1 MTATSGQDEEHWKSK
16 YYTQLDQL
24 EKKEKEWSELESVLK
39 RTVGR
44 LSLAAEGQNDSVDRY
59 ISDIRTVIKNDID
72 RIRLESILDDLSK
85 LLAKIEEKKGAP
97 DQQIVALLHAL
108 LESLELPKSCKK
120 AKQKLL
126 KRLGDTT
133 DKEKDACVNDVLELL
148 KNALALQPV
157 AAGKKPGFLERII
170 GTTEETSKAVD
181 IPATASIVAHVVQL
195 MPWPDKLRE
204 QVRSVVNATSETKTD
219 KDLSTRISQL
229 EKITDKWKADYLDVE
244 SITKS
249 EQNTTQ
255 QHDEGVDIYRSC
267 VMSFLD
273 KFDNKSSPSGK
284 ISALR
289 IMARDA
295 VEKHELDKLAS
306 DLADMLLQA
315 NPEGDVD
322 SSEAANESDVQ
333 PNIQELL
340 IRLLEQL
347 VVPADFHKNV
357 EEMKARLEKQTH
369 PSDWKKLLKDVTAL
383 INSIRVRMQNE
394 KHEFESFL
402 QQVTSRLKEMD
413 SFLQNESLSIKS
425 AEKEGKIFDVK
436 VKDHV
441 KDIRNDMNQAGDLDG
456 LKSVVETRLE
466 NISIHIKEY
475 RKAEQKRYTNVKK
488 DVFEMQNQMMSLEKE
503 SENLK
508 NIIVEKNKQ
517 AMFDVLTGIPNR
529 LAYEKKAVEEIA
541 RWKRFSNPL
550 SLAVW
555 DIDFFKKVNDTYGH
569 KAGDKVLKT
578 IAQLLNDRI
587 RETDFLARFGGEE
600 FVMFLPGTK
609 EEETLRLVN
618 DLRKKVEDCGFHYQ
632 GNAVNI
638 TVSCGISSFI
648 EGDTLEKVFE
658 RADNALYKAKEN
670 GRNQCVIAS

>member
-97 DQQIVALLHAL
+97 DQQVVAVLHAL

-126 KRLGDTT
+126 KRLGDAT

-157 AAGKKPGFLERII
+157 ATGKKPGFLERII
-170 GTTEETSKAVD
+170 GTTEETAKAVD

-204 QVRSVVNATSETKTD
+204 QVRSVVNATAETKTD

-255 QHDEGVDIYRSC
+255 QHDEDLDIYRSC

-413 SFLQNESLSIKS
+413 SFLQNESLSIES
-425 AEKEGKIFDVK
+425 AEKEGKLFDVK

-587 RETDFLARFGGEE
+587 RGTDFLARFGGEE

-618 DLRKKVEDCGFHYQ
+618 DLRKKVEACGFHYQ

-638 TVSCGISSFI
+638 TVSCGISSFS

-658 RADNALYKAKEN
+658 RADNALYEAKEN